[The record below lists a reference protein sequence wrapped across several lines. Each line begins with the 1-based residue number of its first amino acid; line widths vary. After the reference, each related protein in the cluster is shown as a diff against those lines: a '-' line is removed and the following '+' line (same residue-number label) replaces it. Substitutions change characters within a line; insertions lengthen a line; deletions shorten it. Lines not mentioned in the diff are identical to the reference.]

1 MTLVLLALICEN
13 ETKFVALM
21 VEYDDDFDD
30 DNYDD
35 DDDDER
41 RYVTRTKS

>member
-1 MTLVLLALICEN
+1 MLLALICEN

-30 DNYDD
+30 DND